1 MMDTSK
7 LVAAYVRLR
16 DARNELK
23 RTFEEQDAE
32 YRTKLEKIEQSLLD
46 LSKEHGLDS
55 IKTAHGTASRVV
67 QTRYWAPDWESFTK
81 FLDESGSY
89 DLLERRIH
97 QGNFKQFLENNPDI
111 KPPVNAD
118 SRYTIRVRRGNK

>member
-1 MMDTSK
+1 MDTSK

-16 DARNELK
+16 DARNDLK
-23 RTFEEQDAE
+23 HKFEEQDAE
-32 YRTKLEKIEQSLLD
+32 YKAKLDKIEQALLD
-46 LSKEHGLDS
+46 LTKEHGLDS
-55 IKTAHGTASRVV
+55 VKTPHGTASRVV
-67 QTRYWAPDWESFTK
+67 QTRYWAPDWDAFTK
-81 FLDESGSY
+81 FLDQDGSY

-118 SRYTIRVRRGNK
+118 SRYSIRVRRGNK

>member
-1 MMDTSK
+1 MDTSK

-16 DARNELK
+16 DARNDLK
-23 RTFEEQDAE
+23 HKFEEQDAE
-32 YRTKLEKIEQSLLD
+32 YKAKLDKIEQALLD
-46 LSKEHGLDS
+46 LTKEHGLDS
-55 IKTAHGTASRVV
+55 IKTSHGTASRVV
-67 QTRYWAPDWESFTK
+67 QTRYWAPDWDAFTK
-81 FLDESGSY
+81 FLDQDGSY

-118 SRYTIRVRRGNK
+118 SRYSIRVRRGNK